1 METILLKI
9 LEVQNEILAELR
21 QLRQAVC
28 QSAPLGTADQ
38 PAQPDASAPASAF
51 APATGPGPTGAAA
64 AANTPPSAL
73 AAPASHPAAAA
84 PASPPASPA
93 SESAW
98 SLASTSS
105 APASSLASASAAQ
118 PAAAPSHQPGGRVTA
133 NELAAL
139 GGQFLDAGTM
149 PRGKVKSV
157 DASDLSLSILD
168 DIKAKNKAKRSAF
181 AEFEKFDKYSRDR

>member
-28 QSAPLGTADQ
+28 QSAPLGTAAQ
-38 PAQPDASAPASAF
+38 PAQPDASAPAF
-51 APATGPGPTGAAA
+51 APGPTDNAAYA
-64 AANTPPSAL
+64 PPSAL
-73 AAPASHPAAAA
+73 AAAASGTAAAAA
-84 PASPPASPA
+84 PASPPSPPA
-93 SESAW
+93 SEPAW
-98 SLASTSS
+98 SLPSASP
-105 APASSLASASAAQ
+105 APASSLAAASAAQ
-118 PAAAPSHQPGGRVTA
+118 PPTTPAHQPGGRVTA
-133 NELAAL
+133 NELAAI

-168 DIKAKNKAKRSAF
+168 DITAKNKAKRSAF
-181 AEFEKFDKYSRDR
+181 ADFEKVDKFGRDR

>member
-28 QSAPLGTADQ
+28 QSAPLGAAGQ
-38 PAQPDASAPASAF
+38 PARPGTSAPAPADNAAAYTPPPSAAPAASLTSASAASAPS
-51 APATGPGPTGAAA
+51 
-64 AANTPPSAL
+64 
-73 AAPASHPAAAA
+73 
-84 PASPPASPA
+84 SPA

-98 SLASTSS
+98 SLASASP
-105 APASSLASASAAQ
+105 APAPSLTAPSAAVPEQ
-118 PAAAPSHQPGGRVTA
+118 TASPAHQPGGRVTA
-133 NELAAL
+133 NELAAI

-181 AEFEKFDKYSRDR
+181 AEFEKFDKYGRDR